1 MDGGTWLVVPH
12 PWACGSTLGTSL
24 EQSFIQIAAN
34 GSSEPTST
42 NAAHII
48 NVWLGTK
55 TAAIDEHLL
64 TAPEHQITT
73 AFDVFALR

>member
-1 MDGGTWLVVPH
+1 MVGGTWLVVPH

-34 GSSEPTST
+34 GSSEPILLDS
-42 NAAHII
+42 AHII

-55 TAAIDEHLL
+55 AAAIDEHLL
-64 TAPEHQITT
+64 TAPKHQITT

>member
-1 MDGGTWLVVPH
+1 MVGGTWLVVPH
-12 PWACGSTLGTSL
+12 PWACSSTLGISL

-34 GSSEPTST
+34 GSSEPLLLDS
-42 NAAHII
+42 AHII

-55 TAAIDEHLL
+55 AAAIDEHLL

>member
-1 MDGGTWLVVPH
+1 MVGGTWLAVLR
-12 PWACGSTLGTSL
+12 PWSCGSTLGTSL
-24 EQSFIQIAAN
+24 EQSLIQIAAN
-34 GSSEPTST
+34 GSSEPILLDS
-42 NAAHII
+42 AHII

>member
-1 MDGGTWLVVPH
+1 MVGGTWLAVPH
-12 PWACGSTLGTSL
+12 PWSCGSTLGISQ

-34 GSSEPTST
+34 GSSEPILLDS
-42 NAAHII
+42 ALII

-55 TAAIDEHLL
+55 AAAIDEHLL
-64 TAPEHQITT
+64 TAPKHQITT

>member
-1 MDGGTWLVVPH
+1 M
-12 PWACGSTLGTSL
+12 ATLSPKVRDT
-24 EQSFIQIAAN
+24 
-34 GSSEPTST
+34 
-42 NAAHII
+42 AHII

-55 TAAIDEHLL
+55 AAAIDEHLL